1 MIEIYGYSGL
11 IGQEDLVSVLKNA
24 VSEDRV
30 SHAYI
35 IQGEKGSGK
44 GLLAE
49 LFAMG
54 IQCEADYSEPCMEC
68 ESCTKAIRGNHP
80 DIITVHHE
88 KPDTIG
94 VEEIR
99 RQVVED
105 VQIKPFAYPHKIYI
119 IHDAQKM
126 TVQAQNA
133 LLKTLEEPPEY
144 AVIILTAEN
153 AEALL
158 PTVRSRCVTLS
169 MRPVCDGDVAS
180 YLMREMKMPDYQAQI
195 YAALARGNIGR
206 AVEMASSESFAEK
219 MGESLRY
226 LAASKEITPETRM
239 DLVKRI
245 ADDKRGIW
253 DYLDIFTLW
262 FRDVLYL
269 KATNEPDGLIFR
281 EEHRNIRNRAALSSY
296 EGIQIIID
304 AIEKT
309 KTRLAANVNAE
320 LALELLFLTIW
331 EN

>member
-1 MIEIYGYSGL
+1 MIEIFGYSGL
-11 IGQEDLVSVLKNA
+11 IGQEDLVSSLKTA
-24 VSEDRV
+24 VSEDRI
-30 SHAYI
+30 SHAYV

-49 LFAMG
+49 LFAMA
-54 IQCEADYSEPCMEC
+54 IQCEKDYSEPCMEC

-99 RQVVED
+99 KQVVD
-105 VQIKPFAYPHKIYI
+105 DISIRPFSYPHKVYI
-119 IHDAQKM
+119 IHDASKM

-144 AVIILTAEN
+144 AVIILTADN
-153 AEALL
+153 ADALL
-158 PTVRSRCVTLS
+158 PTVRSRCVILN

-180 YLMREMKMPDYQAQI
+180 YLMRELKMPDYQAEI

-206 AVEMASSESFAEK
+206 AIEIGTSESFGEK
-219 MGESLRY
+219 MSESLY
-226 LAASKEITPETRM
+226 FLARSKESTSEMRFDMIKRM
-239 DLVKRI
+239 SLDR
-245 ADDKRGIW
+245 RGIT

-281 EEHRNIRNRAALSSY
+281 EDYVNINRRASLSSY
-296 EGIQIIID
+296 PGLTTIIEAID
-304 AIEKT
+304 KT
-309 KTRLAANVNAE
+309 KVRLAANVNAE
-320 LALELLFLTIW
+320 LALELLFMTIW

>member
-1 MIEIYGYSGL
+1 MNEIFGYSGL
-11 IGQEDLVSVLKNA
+11 IGQEDLVSSLKTA
-24 VSEDRV
+24 VSEDRI

-49 LFAMG
+49 LFAMA
-54 IQCEADYSEPCMEC
+54 IQCEKDYSEPCMEC

-99 RQVVED
+99 KQVVED
-105 VQIKPFAYPHKIYI
+105 VSIRPFAYSHKVYI
-119 IHDAQKM
+119 IHDASKM

-144 AVIILTAEN
+144 TVLILTADN
-153 AEALL
+153 ADALL
-158 PTVRSRCVTLS
+158 PTVRSRCVILN

-180 YLMREMKMPDYQAQI
+180 YLMRELKMPDYQAEI
-195 YAALARGNIGR
+195 FAALARGNIGR
-206 AVEMASSESFAEK
+206 ALEMASSESFGEK
-219 MGESLRY
+219 MTGSLFY
-226 LAASKEITPETRM
+226 LARSKENSPEMRM
-239 DLVKRI
+239 EFVRKMTE
-245 ADDKRGIW
+245 DKRGIS
-253 DYLDIFTLW
+253 DYLDIFSLW

-281 EEHRNIRNRAALSSY
+281 EDYANISRRASLSSY
-296 EGIQIIID
+296 QGLQSILD

-309 KTRLAANVNAE
+309 RTRLAANVNAE
-320 LALELLFLTIW
+320 LALELMLMTVW

>member
-1 MIEIYGYSGL
+1 MIEIYGYTGL
-11 IGQEDLVSVLKNA
+11 IGQEDLVSALKMA
-24 VSEDRV
+24 VDEERI

-49 LFAMG
+49 LFAMA
-54 IQCEADYSEPCMEC
+54 IQCDKKIGEPCMEC
-68 ESCTKAIRGNHP
+68 ESCTKAIRANHP

-99 RQVVED
+99 KQVVED
-105 VQIKPFAYPHKIYI
+105 IAIRPFSYAHKIYI

-126 TVQAQNA
+126 TPQAQNA

-153 AEALL
+153 ADMLL

-169 MRPVCDGDVAS
+169 MRPVCDGDVAA
-180 YLMREMKMPDYQAQI
+180 YLMREMKMTDYQAEI

-206 AVEMASSESFAEK
+206 AVEMASSEAFAEK
-219 MGESLRY
+219 MGESLKF
-226 LAASKEITPETRM
+226 LAKSKEITPETRM
-239 DLVKRI
+239 DLVRKISEDRSSI
-245 ADDKRGIW
+245 N

-281 EEHRNIRNRAALSSY
+281 EEYRDINRRASLSSY
-296 EGIQIIID
+296 EGLQIIIESID
-304 AIEKT
+304 KT

-320 LALELLFLTIW
+320 LALELLFLNIW

>member
-11 IGQEDLVSVLKNA
+11 IGQEDVVSGLKMA
-24 VSEDRV
+24 VADDRL

-49 LFAMG
+49 LFAMA
-54 IQCEADYSEPCMEC
+54 IQCEGSLGEPCMEC

-80 DIITVHHE
+80 DIITIHHE

-99 RQVVED
+99 TQVVED
-105 VQIKPFAYPHKIYI
+105 VDIRPFSYPHKVYL

-133 LLKTLEEPPEY
+133 LLKTLEEPPGY
-144 AVIILTAEN
+144 AVLILTADN

-158 PTVRSRCVTLS
+158 PTVRSRCVILN
-169 MRPVCDGDVAS
+169 MKPVCDGDVAS
-180 YLMREMKMPDYQAQI
+180 YLMREMKLPDYQAEV

-206 AVEMASSESFAEK
+206 ALEMAGNDEFAER
-219 MGESLRY
+219 MTASLRY
-226 LAASKEITPETRM
+226 LAESKEVSAENRM
-239 DLVKRI
+239 EFVRKTS
-245 ADDKRGIW
+245 ADKRGIG
-253 DYLDIFTLW
+253 DYLDIFILW

-281 EEHRNIRNRAALSSY
+281 EDHRNISRRASVSSY
-296 EGIQIIID
+296 EGLQKIID
-304 AIEKT
+304 AIENT
-309 KTRLAANVNAE
+309 KRRLAANVNAE
-320 LALELLFLTIW
+320 LAMELLLLTIM

>member
-1 MIEIYGYSGL
+1 MIEMYGYSGL
-11 IGQEDLVSVLKNA
+11 IGQEDLVSVLKNV

-44 GLLAE
+44 GLLAH

-54 IQCEADYSEPCMEC
+54 IQCEKDYSEPCMEC

-88 KPDTIG
+88 KPETIS
-94 VEEIR
+94 VEDIR
-99 RQVVED
+99 RQVVDD
-105 VQIKPFAYPHKIYI
+105 VQIKPFSYPHKVYI
-119 IHDAQKM
+119 IHDAHKM

-144 AVIILTAEN
+144 AVLILTAEN

-158 PTVRSRCVTLS
+158 PTVRSRCVILS

-180 YLMREMKMPDYQAQI
+180 YLMREMKMPDYQAEI

-206 AVEMASSESFAEK
+206 AIEMVRSESFAEK
-219 MGESLRY
+219 MSESLRY
-226 LAASKEITPETRM
+226 LADSKEITPETRM

-245 ADDKRGIW
+245 ADDKRGIS

-281 EEHRNIRNRAALSSY
+281 EEHRNISRRASLSSY
-296 EGIQIIID
+296 EGLQIIID
-304 AIEKT
+304 AIDKT